1 MEKQDS
7 FDVSYDETVPVFFC
21 VFRIVIVQNKALHM
35 RSIVGVFTY
44 ERSSLERQKHL
55 VVLPSSSALASSATF
70 KKT

>member
-7 FDVSYDETVPVFFC
+7 FDVNNNETVPVFFC

-44 ERSSLERQKHL
+44 
-55 VVLPSSSALASSATF
+55 
-70 KKT
+70 

>member
-7 FDVSYDETVPVFFC
+7 FDVSYNETVPVFFC

-44 ERSSLERQKHL
+44 
-55 VVLPSSSALASSATF
+55 
-70 KKT
+70 